1 MSKEGQPMFGRI
13 YGYDVYGQ
21 PDFVNTEAIGDLPKC
36 MTPGPGNMPLEQA
49 PIFRQ
54 MSKEG
59 FLRGKYSI
67 NIVRPAP
74 RRADDQCPGEAAD

>member
-1 MSKEGQPMFGRI
+1 MVGRI

-36 MTPGPGNMPLEQA
+36 MTPGPGNMPLKQA

-54 MSKEG
+54 MSREG
-59 FLRGKYSI
+59 FLNGKYST

-74 RRADDQCPGEAAD
+74 QPAEAQCGSKTAD

>member
-1 MSKEGQPMFGRI
+1 MFGRI

-36 MTPGPGNMPLEQA
+36 MTPGPGNMPLKQA

-74 RRADDQCPGEAAD
+74 RRADDQCGSKTAD